1 MMRTYYPSGGP
12 AGIEIFFSPAI
23 YNYFSSMD
31 NITKVQEWAKKKVY
45 ADRGSWRILLQF
57 TSEELDHIASIGA
70 SIVLHDASVRT
81 GGGFVSA
88 VCANDLSSACSRADS
103 INQRALAYLVNAF
116 KISSADCWTEA
127 TGEPLL
133 ICQKVQK

>member
-1 MMRTYYPSGGP
+1 
-12 AGIEIFFSPAI
+12 
-23 YNYFSSMD
+23 MD
-31 NITKVQEWAKKKVY
+31 NIVKVHEWAKKKVY

-70 SIVLHDASVRT
+70 SIVLHAASVRT

-103 INQRALAYLVNAF
+103 VNQRALAYLVNVF
-116 KISSADCWTEA
+116 KTPSADCWTEA
-127 TGEPLL
+127 TGEP
-133 ICQKVQK
+133 I